1 MKRSKCLLIM
11 VGLILLAFANTGCF
25 ADMNQ
30 DEGGECIMQNSEDTF
45 IFEYDPNTKYET
57 VDDMLKVEPYRLYC
71 YPKRLTGEVERELEF
86 GYGFQTM
93 KCKTGYA
100 VYSLTNERLCYMFF
114 EERFN
119 FSVGYV
125 STAIVEYP
133 SEEFEEYRQ
142 MIYEC
147 DWPEKILERE

>member
-1 MKRSKCLLIM
+1 MRRKYVLIM
-11 VGLILLAFANTGCF
+11 LGLVLLAFMSMECF
-25 ADMNQ
+25 ADMDQCEEEYN
-30 DEGGECIMQNSEDTF
+30 ILNSEDAF
-45 IFEYDPNTKYET
+45 RFEYDPNTEYET

-71 YPKRLTGEVERELEF
+71 SQKRLTGEVERKLDL

-119 FSVGYV
+119 SSVGYV

-133 SEEFEEYRQ
+133 SEEFEEYRH

-147 DWPEKILERE
+147 DWPEKMLEND